1 MQTNF
6 KPLLIYDIN
15 SGFFVLE
22 IMVTVLNKWIGH
34 CNFYRV
40 IRSDL
45 LA

>member
-6 KPLLIYDIN
+6 KPLLIDDIN

-22 IMVTVLNKWIGH
+22 IMVTVLNKWIGR

-45 LA
+45 LV